1 MPKRRSNSDEGVDL
15 FSFMSI
21 LACLIG
27 ILTLMISV
35 MMQAQQAEQ
44 EEKAGKTKEERAL
57 AMEHLALKKK
67 IEIAEKEKEK
77 KEEKIIKEK
86 SSVAALQH
94 LKDRTIA
101 LSLKLD
107 GLKKAEDP
115 DQSDTALQK
124 LIENMIKE
132 IAALKEEQPPLDTRL
147 KELQAEL
154 KTRKEAPKPQ
164 ESVKIRPRGFGQK
177 GARNIFFVECNST
190 GVVIYTNSQPGKPIS
205 TKAIPTN
212 ESFNDFLEKVKKSRD
227 SMVLFL
233 VRKSG
238 KLAYDWAAGIAE
250 TKYNVSH
257 GKLPMPNDGKIDL
270 SAFK

>member
-1 MPKRRSNSDEGVDL
+1 
-15 FSFMSI
+15 MSI

-44 EEKAGKTKEERAL
+44 EEKAGKTKEERERAL
-57 AMEHLALKKK
+57 ENLELKKK
-67 IEIAEKEKEK
+67 IELAEQEKEK
-77 KEEKIIKEK
+77 KEEKIKKEK

-101 LSLKLD
+101 LSMKLED
-107 GLKKAEDP
+107 LKKAENP
-115 DQSDTALQK
+115 EESDAALQK

-132 IAALKEEQPPLDTRL
+132 IAALKKEQPPLDKRL

-154 KTRKEAPKPQ
+154 KSRKEAPKPK
-164 ESVKIRPRGFGQK
+164 ETVKIRPRGLGQR
-177 GARNIFFVECNST
+177 GARNLFFVECNST
-190 GVVIYTNSQPGKPIS
+190 GVVLYTDGQPGKPIS
-205 TKAIPTN
+205 TAAIPTS
-212 ESFNDFLEKVKKSRD
+212 EPFNDFLEKVKKTRD

-238 KLAYDWAAGIAE
+238 KTSYDWAAGIAE
-250 TKYNVSH
+250 TKYDLIH

>member
-1 MPKRRSNSDEGVDL
+1 
-15 FSFMSI
+15 MSI

-44 EEKAGKTKEERAL
+44 EEKAGKTKEERAR
-57 AMEHLALKKK
+57 AMENLELKKK
-67 IEIAEKEKEK
+67 IEIAEKENEQKEELIKKEK
-77 KEEKIIKEK
+77 K
-86 SSVAALQH
+86 SVAALQH
-94 LKDRTIA
+94 LKDRAIK

-107 GLKKAEDP
+107 DLKKADDP

-132 IAALKEEQPPLDTRL
+132 IAALKEEQPPLDKRL

-154 KTRKEAPKPQ
+154 KSRKEAPKPK
-164 ESVKIRPRGFGQK
+164 ESVKIRPRGFGEK
-177 GARNIFFVECNST
+177 GARNLFFVECNST
-190 GVVIYTNSQPGKPIS
+190 GVVLYTKGVPGKPIS

-212 ESFNDFLEKVKKSRD
+212 EIFNDYLEKVKKTHD

-250 TKYNVSH
+250 TKYRVSH

>member
-44 EEKAGKTKEERAL
+44 EEKAGKTKEERARS
-57 AMEHLALKKK
+57 MENRELQKK

-77 KEEKIIKEK
+77 KEEKIKKEK

-94 LKDRTIA
+94 IKDRAIK
-101 LSLKLD
+101 LSMKLEN
-107 GLKKAEDP
+107 LEKAKNP

-124 LIENMIKE
+124 LIENMITE
-132 IAALKEEQPPLDTRL
+132 IAALKKEQPPLDKRL

-154 KTRKEAPKPQ
+154 KSRKEAPKPKA
-164 ESVKIRPRGFGQK
+164 SVKIKPRGMGQR
-177 GARNIFFVECNST
+177 GARNLFFIECNST
-190 GVVIYTNSQPGKPIS
+190 GVVVYKDGQPDKPVS
-205 TKAIPTN
+205 TAAIPTN
-212 ESFNDFLEKVKKSRD
+212 EPFNDYLEKVKKTRD

-238 KLAYDWAAGIAE
+238 KKAYDWAAGIAE
-250 TKYNVSH
+250 TKYGLKH

>member
-1 MPKRRSNSDEGVDL
+1 MAKRRSNDDEGVSL
-15 FSFMSI
+15 FPFMSI

-44 EEKAGKTKEERAL
+44 EEKAGKTKEERAR
-57 AMEHLALKKK
+57 AMENLELKKK
-67 IEIAEKEKEK
+67 IEIAEKENEQKEELIKKEK
-77 KEEKIIKEK
+77 K
-86 SSVAALQH
+86 SVAALQH
-94 LKDRTIA
+94 LKDRAIK

-107 GLKKAEDP
+107 DLKKADDP

-132 IAALKEEQPPLDTRL
+132 IAALKEEQPPLDKRL

-154 KTRKEAPKPQ
+154 KSRKEAPKPK
-164 ESVKIRPRGFGQK
+164 ESVKIRPRGFGEK
-177 GARNIFFVECNST
+177 GARNLFFVECNST
-190 GVVIYTNSQPGKPIS
+190 GVVLYTKGVPGKPIS

-212 ESFNDFLEKVKKSRD
+212 EIFNDYLEKVKKTHD

-250 TKYNVSH
+250 TKYRVSH

>member
-1 MPKRRSNSDEGVDL
+1 MPKRRSNNDEGVDL

-35 MMQAQQAEQ
+35 MMQAQQNEH
-44 EEKAGKTKEERAL
+44 AGKTKEETER
-57 AMEHLALKKK
+57 AMENRDLKKK
-67 IEIAEKEKEK
+67 IEIAEEK
-77 KEEKIIKEK
+77 KKKVEERIKKEK

-101 LSLKLD
+101 LSLKLEN
-107 GLKKAEDP
+107 LKKADDP

-132 IAALKEEQPPLDTRL
+132 IAALKEERPPLDKRL

-154 KTRKEAPKPQ
+154 KSRKEAPKPK
-164 ESVKIRPRGFGQK
+164 ESVKIKPRGFGDRGPK
-177 GARNIFFVECNST
+177 NLFFIECNST
-190 GVVIYTNSQPGKPIS
+190 GIVVYNDGQPGKPIS
-205 TKAIPTN
+205 TAAIPTN
-212 ESFNDFLEKVKKSRD
+212 EPFNDHLEKVKKTRD
-227 SMVLFL
+227 SMILFL

-238 KLAYDWAAGIAE
+238 KKSYDWAAGIAE
-250 TKYNVSH
+250 TKYRVAH
-257 GKLPMPNDGKIDL
+257 GKLPIPNDGKIDL
-270 SAFK
+270 SLFK

>member
-1 MPKRRSNSDEGVDL
+1 MPKRRSSGDEKVDL

-44 EEKAGKTKEERAL
+44 EEKAGKTKEERAR
-57 AMEHLALKKK
+57 AMENLELKKK
-67 IEIAEKEKEK
+67 IEIAEKENEQKEELIKKEK
-77 KEEKIIKEK
+77 K
-86 SSVAALQH
+86 SVAALQH
-94 LKDRTIA
+94 LKDRAIK

-107 GLKKAEDP
+107 DLKKADDP

-132 IAALKEEQPPLDTRL
+132 IAALKEEQPPLDKRL

-154 KTRKEAPKPQ
+154 KSRKEAPKPK
-164 ESVKIRPRGFGQK
+164 ESVKIRPRGFGEK
-177 GARNIFFVECNST
+177 GARNLFFVECNST
-190 GVVIYTNSQPGKPIS
+190 GVVLYTKGVPGKPIS

-212 ESFNDFLEKVKKSRD
+212 EIFNDYLEKVKKTHD

-250 TKYNVSH
+250 TKYRVSH

>member
-1 MPKRRSNSDEGVDL
+1 MAKRRSNSDEGVDL

-35 MMQAQQAEQ
+35 MMQAQQSEAE
-44 EEKAGKTKEERAL
+44 ERAGKTKEERER
-57 AMEHLALKKK
+57 AMENLELKKK
-67 IEIAEKEKEK
+67 IEMAQEEKKK
-77 KEEKIIKEK
+77 KEERIKEEK

-94 LKDRTIA
+94 LKDRSIK
-101 LSLKLD
+101 LSMKLD
-107 GLKKAEDP
+107 ELKKADDP

-132 IAALKEEQPPLDTRL
+132 IAALKKEQPPLDKRL

-154 KTRKEAPKPQ
+154 KSRKEAPKPKQ
-164 ESVKIRPRGFGQK
+164 SVKIKPRGFGQR
-177 GARNIFFVECNST
+177 GARNLFFVECNST
-190 GVVIYTNSQPGKPIS
+190 GVVIYTNGQPGKPIS
-205 TKAIPTN
+205 TAAIPTN
-212 ESFNDFLEKVKKSRD
+212 EPFNEFLENVKKTRD

-238 KLAYDWAAGIAE
+238 KPAYDWAAGIAE
-250 TKYNVSH
+250 TKYRVSH

>member
-1 MPKRRSNSDEGVDL
+1 
-15 FSFMSI
+15 
-21 LACLIG
+21 
-27 ILTLMISV
+27 MISV

-44 EEKAGKTKEERAL
+44 EEKAGKTKEERAR
-57 AMEHLALKKK
+57 AMENLELKKK
-67 IEIAEKEKEK
+67 IEIAEKENEQKEELIKKEK
-77 KEEKIIKEK
+77 K
-86 SSVAALQH
+86 SVAALQH
-94 LKDRTIA
+94 LKDRAIK

-107 GLKKAEDP
+107 DLKKADDP

-132 IAALKEEQPPLDTRL
+132 IAALKEEQPPLDKRL

-154 KTRKEAPKPQ
+154 KSRKEAPKPK
-164 ESVKIRPRGFGQK
+164 ESVKIRPRGFGEK
-177 GARNIFFVECNST
+177 GARNLFFVECNST
-190 GVVIYTNSQPGKPIS
+190 GVVLYTKGVPGKPIS

-212 ESFNDFLEKVKKSRD
+212 EIFNDYLEKVKKTHD

-250 TKYNVSH
+250 TKYRVSH

>member
-1 MPKRRSNSDEGVDL
+1 VPKRRSNSDEGVDL

-44 EEKAGKTKEERAL
+44 QEKAGKTKEERAR
-57 AMEHLALKKK
+57 AIENQELKKK
-67 IEIAEKEKEK
+67 IEIAEQEKEK
-77 KEEKIIKEK
+77 KQEQIKKEK

-124 LIENMIKE
+124 MIENMIKE
-132 IAALKEEQPPLDTRL
+132 IAALKEEQPPLDKRL

-154 KTRKEAPKPQ
+154 KSRKEAPKPK
-164 ESVKIRPRGFGQK
+164 ESVKIRPRGFGAK
-177 GARNIFFVECNST
+177 GARNLFFVECNST
-190 GVVIYTNSQPGKPIS
+190 GVVLYTKGVPGKPIS

-212 ESFNDFLEKVKKSRD
+212 ESFSDYLEKVKKTND

-250 TKYNVSH
+250 TKYNVGH

>member
-1 MPKRRSNSDEGVDL
+1 
-15 FSFMSI
+15 
-21 LACLIG
+21 
-27 ILTLMISV
+27 
-35 MMQAQQAEQ
+35 
-44 EEKAGKTKEERAL
+44 
-57 AMEHLALKKK
+57 MENLELKKK
-67 IEIAEKEKEK
+67 IEIAEKENEQKEELIKKEK
-77 KEEKIIKEK
+77 K
-86 SSVAALQH
+86 SVAALQH
-94 LKDRTIA
+94 LKDRAIK

-107 GLKKAEDP
+107 DLKKADDP

-132 IAALKEEQPPLDTRL
+132 IAALKEEQPPLDKRL

-154 KTRKEAPKPQ
+154 KSRKEAPKPK
-164 ESVKIRPRGFGQK
+164 ESVKIRPRGFGEK
-177 GARNIFFVECNST
+177 GARNLFFVECNST
-190 GVVIYTNSQPGKPIS
+190 GVVLYTKGVPGKPIS

-212 ESFNDFLEKVKKSRD
+212 EIFNDYLEKVKKTHD

-250 TKYNVSH
+250 TKYRVSH

>member
-1 MPKRRSNSDEGVDL
+1 VPKRRSSGDEKVDL

-44 EEKAGKTKEERAL
+44 EEKAGKTKEERAR
-57 AMEHLALKKK
+57 AMENLELKKK
-67 IEIAEKEKEK
+67 IEIAEKENEQKEELIKKEK
-77 KEEKIIKEK
+77 K
-86 SSVAALQH
+86 SVAALQH
-94 LKDRTIA
+94 LKDRAIK

-107 GLKKAEDP
+107 DLKKADDP

-132 IAALKEEQPPLDTRL
+132 IAALKEEQPPLDKRL

-154 KTRKEAPKPQ
+154 KSRKEAPKPK
-164 ESVKIRPRGFGQK
+164 ESVKIRPRGFGEK
-177 GARNIFFVECNST
+177 GARNLFFVECNST
-190 GVVIYTNSQPGKPIS
+190 GVVLYTKGVPGKPIS

-212 ESFNDFLEKVKKSRD
+212 EIFNDYLEKVKKTHD

-250 TKYNVSH
+250 TKYRVSH